1 MGPPIS
7 SRCLVTFSVASE
19 STAQVDI
26 PQEGAEGVILAQGG
40 RFAGSSLDM
49 KDGKLQYCYN
59 WFNRERYT
67 IESLNRV
74 PTGKTTLRFEF
85 VYDGEGSARE
95 GQRLS
100 T

>member
-1 MGPPIS
+1 
-7 SRCLVTFSVASE
+7 
-19 STAQVDI
+19 
-26 PQEGAEGVILAQGG
+26 
-40 RFAGSSLDM
+40 M